1 MSNPINNIRITL
13 KLPVIIVLLTIGAI
27 AATAM
32 AAYRSS
38 SATIIEEA
46 HLRFSAISNAREG
59 ALEAV
64 LEVVDHDLHAQSK
77 NPLMAEAIT
86 GFSAAFK
93 QYDEPLR
100 DLQKLYV
107 EDNPNPLGKKDDL
120 VSAGDETAYDHLHA
134 RFHRALDAA
143 QNDKGYYD
151 IYLIN
156 TEGDVIYTVFKEL
169 DYATNLLTGAYKD
182 TGLAKVF
189 REALAT
195 KGDQVAFDDF
205 QAYAASHGAPA
216 AFMARPVMDDA
227 GKRVGVLAYQIPIDG
242 LNAAVNDFSD
252 LGLSG
257 DAYLAGY
264 DGLMHTDSAKS
275 KTQDI
280 LVTKVDNPAVKAA
293 LSGKTGFLEATD
305 RFGNLSLMHYQPI
318 DIYGMRSALIV
329 KEDLAEVLAPVRT
342 MRNQIMIIGG
352 VIAAIAAL
360 IAVLMSRSIALPLS
374 RVGTAMLSI
383 SEKHYD
389 VAFPASARGDEIGK
403 ISKTLEIFR
412 DKMKAA
418 DAMAR
423 EAAFK
428 SAAFSD
434 NSSAL
439 MMVDEDFNI
448 LYVNQAMSDLVR
460 ERAVDFDTVQKGLDG
475 ENFIGMNMDQFHV
488 LPEKARA
495 RLANPANLPFQTYLK
510 LGNSYFSLA
519 VSSANDEDGEH
530 VGFVVEW
537 KNQTR
542 TLREASIFKALDT
555 GQIRLEISPDAKLV
569 FVNQMMCNLTGMEL
583 RHFLGRDIEEVVKY
597 EPPYGQPDRSFTDLI
612 ASGETVTGVFHIQ
625 HNEGTLLADASLS
638 PMIDPFGKL
647 SGLVLIGN
655 DVTESRASLDKARN
669 ERARSS
675 REQSLVVEEL
685 RRALGQLSE
694 GDLTTRIDV
703 QFGESYEELRSDFN
717 AASGKLNAAVG
728 DIIANAISIRGETQ
742 EISTAA
748 GSLAKRTETQ
758 AATLEQTA
766 AALDQLTASVQ
777 SAADGAKQASAM
789 VVEAQSNAHSSE
801 GVVRE
806 AVNAM
811 DEIADSSQQISRI
824 SGVID
829 EIAFQTNLLA
839 LNAGVEAARAG
850 EAGRGFAVVASEV
863 RALAQRS
870 SDAAREINDLIDR
883 SSAQIGQGVGLV
895 SKAGEVLH
903 SIMDAVNSISGKVQE
918 MAQGTTEQSQGLREI
933 NTAVN
938 QLDQVTQ
945 QNAAMF
951 EETSAASA
959 KLLEST
965 TELTETVGQF
975 TTGKLANVAQ
985 TNLDPQALAS

>member
-1 MSNPINNIRITL
+1 VTNPINNIRITL
-13 KLPVIIVLLTIGAI
+13 KLPVIIVLLTIGASAAI
-27 AATAM
+27 AF

-38 SATIIEEA
+38 SHALIAET
-46 HLRFSAISNAREG
+46 HSRLSAIAHARS
-59 ALEAV
+59 EAV
-64 LEVVDHDLHAQSK
+64 ETLLKGTDNDLHAQSS
-77 NPLMAEAIT
+77 NPLMADAIT
-86 GFSAAFK
+86 GFSTAFEA
-93 QYDEPLR
+93 YDTPKR
-100 DLQKLYV
+100 DLQKLYID
-107 EDNPNPLGKKDDL
+107 DNPNPPGEKDKL
-120 VSAGDETAYDHLHA
+120 MSAGDGSAYDQLHA
-134 RFHRALDAA
+134 RIHRGLDTI

-151 IYLIN
+151 IFLIN
-156 TEGDVIYTVFKEL
+156 PKGDVVYTVFKEA
-169 DYATNLLTGAYKD
+169 DYATNLLTGAYKE

-189 REALAT
+189 REALAA
-195 KGDQVAFDDF
+195 KNGEPVYADF
-205 QAYAASHGAPA
+205 APYAPSGNAPA
-216 AFMARPVMDDA
+216 AFMARAVLDDT
-227 GKRVGVLAYQIPIDG
+227 GTLVGVLAYQMPIDA
-242 LNAAVNDFSD
+242 LNAAVNGFSG
-252 LGLSG
+252 LGTSG
-257 DAYLAGY
+257 DAYLAGP
-264 DGLMHTDSAKS
+264 DGLMHSDSLRS
-275 KTQDI
+275 NTHDI
-280 LVTKVDNPAVKAA
+280 LSTKVDNPAVKAA
-293 LSGKTGFLEATD
+293 LAGKTGFLEMTD
-305 RFGNLSLMHYQPI
+305 RFGTLCLVHYQPV
-318 DIYGMRSALIV
+318 DIEGVRSALLV
-329 KEDLAEVLAPVRT
+329 KQSMAEVLAPVHA
-342 MRNQIMIIGG
+342 MRNQFILIGG
-352 VIAAIAAL
+352 VISAIAAL
-360 IAVLMSRSIALPLS
+360 VAFTMSRSIAVPLS
-374 RVGTAMLSI
+374 RVGSAMTEI
-383 SEKHYD
+383 SEKRYD
-389 VAFPASARGDEIGK
+389 VALPDSVRGDEIGT
-403 ISKTLEIFR
+403 ISKTLETFR
-412 DKMKAA
+412 EKMQKADLLA
-418 DAMAR
+418 L

-434 NSSAL
+434 SSTAL
-439 MMVDEDFNI
+439 MMVDSAFDI
-448 LYVNQAMSDLVR
+448 LYVNQALTDLVND
-460 ERAVDFDTVQKGLDG
+460 RAVDFEDALGGIGSKDFVGL
-475 ENFIGMNMDQFHV
+475 NMDHFHV
-488 LPEKARA
+488 LPEKARE
-495 RLANPANLPFQTYLK
+495 RLSSPANLPFQTYVRMGK
-510 LGNSYFSLA
+510 SYFSLA
-519 VSSANDEDGEH
+519 VTAANDDQGHH

-555 GQIRLEISPDAKLV
+555 GQIRMEISPDAKV
-569 FVNQMMCNLTGMEL
+569 AFVNNVTCDLAAMEL
-583 RHFLGRDIEEVVKY
+583 RHFLGRDIEEVVQY
-597 EPPYGQPDRSFTDLI
+597 EPPYGQPYRSFTELI
-612 ASGETVTGVFHIQ
+612 AAGETVTGLFHIQ
-625 HNEGTLLADASLS
+625 HDEGTLLCDASLS

-655 DVTESRASLDKARN
+655 DVTETRAALDKATTD
-669 ERARSS
+669 RARAA
-675 REQSLVVEEL
+675 REQSFVVEEL
-685 RRALGQLSE
+685 RRALGHLSE

-703 QFGESYEELRSDFN
+703 AFDETYEELRSDFN

-728 DIIANAISIRGETQ
+728 NIISNAVSIRGDTQ

-758 AATLEQTA
+758 AATLEETA

-777 SAADGAKQASAM
+777 SAAEGARQASAM
-789 VVEAQSNAHSSE
+789 VVEAQGDARSSE

-870 SDAAREINDLIDR
+870 SDAAREINNLIDR
-883 SSAQIGQGVGLV
+883 SSAQIGQGVNLV

-965 TELTETVGQF
+965 TDLTETVGQF
-975 TTGKLANVAQ
+975 TTGIPAVLMPAETDRA
-985 TNLDPQALAS
+985 ARAS

>member
-1 MSNPINNIRITL
+1 MTNPINNIRITL
-13 KLPVIIVLLTIGAI
+13 KLPVIILLLTIGAI
-27 AATAM
+27 AATAF

-38 SATIIEEA
+38 STTLLEET
-46 HLRFSAISNAREG
+46 HSRLSAIAHAR
-59 ALEAV
+59 AEAV
-64 LEVVDHDLHAQSK
+64 ETLLKGVGNDLRAQSSS
-77 NPLMAEAIT
+77 PLIVEAIN
-86 GFSAAFK
+86 GFSAGFK
-93 QYDEPLR
+93 EYDTPQR
-100 DLQKLYV
+100 DLQKLYID
-107 EDNPNPLGKKDDL
+107 ENPNAAGEKDKL
-120 VSAGDETAYDHLHA
+120 ARAGDGSAYDQLHA
-134 RFHRALDAA
+134 RLHRGLDSIR
-143 QNDKGYYD
+143 NDKGYDD
-151 IYLIN
+151 IFLIN
-156 TEGDVIYTVFKEL
+156 AEGDVVYTVSKEA

-182 TGLAKVF
+182 SGLATAF
-189 REALAT
+189 RAVLAAKDT
-195 KGDQVAFDDF
+195 QTVYDDF
-205 QAYAASHGAPA
+205 ASYKPSGDAPA
-216 AFMARPVMDDA
+216 AFMARAVFDDA
-227 GKRVGVLAYQIPIDG
+227 GKLVGVLAYQMPIGAFD
-242 LNAAVNDFSD
+242 AAVNGFSN
-252 LGLSG
+252 LGASG
-257 DAYLAGY
+257 DAYLAGR
-264 DGLMHTDSAKS
+264 DGLMHTDSIRS
-275 KTQDI
+275 KAQDP
-280 LVTKVDNPAVKAA
+280 LSTKVDNPAVKAA
-293 LSGKTGFLEATD
+293 LAGKTGFVEMTD
-305 RFGNLSLMHYQPI
+305 RFGNLTLAHYQPI
-318 DIYGMRSALIV
+318 DIHGTRSALIV
-329 KEDLAEVLAPVRT
+329 KEDMAEVFAPVRA
-342 MRNQIMIIGG
+342 MRNQFFLVG
-352 VIAAIAAL
+352 AAISAVAAL
-360 IAVLMSRSIALPLS
+360 IALAMSRSIAVPLS
-374 RVGTAMLSI
+374 RVGGAMCEI
-383 SEKHYD
+383 SDKRYD
-389 VAFPASARGDEIGK
+389 VALPSSARGDEIGQ
-403 ISKTLEIFR
+403 ISKTLETFR
-412 DKMKAA
+412 DKMKEA
-418 DAMAR
+418 DALAR
-423 EAAFK
+423 ETAFK

-434 NSSAL
+434 NSTAL
-439 MMVDEDFNI
+439 MMVDDAFNI
-448 LYVNQAMSDLVR
+448 LYVNRALSDLVQ
-460 ERAVDFDTVQKGLDG
+460 ERAVDFDTVLNGLGVKD
-475 ENFIGMNMDQFHV
+475 FIGINMDRFHV

-495 RLANPANLPFQTYLK
+495 RLSNPANLPFQTHVRM
-510 LGNSYFSLA
+510 GTSYFSLA
-519 VSSANDEDGEH
+519 VTAAKDEHDQPF
-530 VGFVVEW
+530 GFVVEW

-555 GQIRLEISPDAKLV
+555 GLIRLEISPDAKV
-569 FVNQMMCNLTGMEL
+569 AFVNNVTCKLAGMEL
-583 RHFLGRDIEEVVKY
+583 RHFLGRDIEEVVQY
-597 EPPYGQPDRSFTDLI
+597 EPPHGQPYRSFVDLI
-612 ASGETVTGVFHIQ
+612 ASGETVTGLFHIQ
-625 HNEGTLLADASLS
+625 HDEGTLLSDASLS

-655 DVTESRASLDKARN
+655 DVTETRAALDKATID
-669 ERARSS
+669 RARAS
-675 REQSLVVEEL
+675 REQSIVVEEL
-685 RRALGQLSE
+685 RRALGHLSE
-694 GDLTTRIDV
+694 GDLTTRIEM

-728 DIIANAISIRGETQ
+728 DIITNAISIRGDTQ

-777 SAADGAKQASAM
+777 SAAEGARQASAM
-789 VVEAQSNAHSSE
+789 VVEAQSDARSSE

-933 NTAVN
+933 NTAAN

-975 TTGKLANVAQ
+975 TTETPVLHAPAELQ
-985 TNLDPQALAS
+985 PQARAS